1 MTWDAFH
8 HRGDVLRDVVDEAN
22 RRHDGALP
30 TELPGVTETFGDE
43 SALVAA
49 LQLRW
54 STRLAGHVERSL
66 MELPDDLETAVVGA
80 WRATADELGG
90 VRVILDAQRETPPSA
105 EMAEAFEK
113 AHRKDAVL
121 MAAMA
126 GLASPSDPAAV
137 RIGERLEADRA
148 CGVPAADGAAPPGRT
163 TGQTTGRT
171 APSGPPWSSGSRRT

>member
-66 MELPDDLETAVVGA
+66 MDLPDDLETAVVAA
-80 WRATADELGG
+80 WRTTAEELGG
-90 VRVILDAQRETPPSA
+90 VRVILDAQREAPPSA

-137 RIGERLEADRA
+137 RIGERLEATARA
-148 CGVPAADGAAPPGRT
+148 AYRP
-163 TGQTTGRT
+163 QT
-171 APSGPPWSSGSRRT
+171 APRHLAQEPADETTRPTLVERIKAHLTAA